1 MLHYIMA
8 HSVDVLWKTIEP
20 TGVYATPLSPSE
32 FEPGVIR
39 SCGGDCGDLLR
50 WHVFFCV
57 VVYGL
62 ADDSDEDIFFNLQS
76 LLTAFHV
83 IIRPRYGGD

>member
-1 MLHYIMA
+1 MLLRFLNVISYI
-8 HSVDVLWKTIEP
+8 P
-20 TGVYATPLSPSE
+20 GSE

>member
-1 MLHYIMA
+1 MI
-8 HSVDVLWKTIEP
+8 VIP
-20 TGVYATPLSPSE
+20 GSE

-62 ADDSDEDIFFNLQS
+62 ADDSDEDIFFNLQN
-76 LLTAFHV
+76 LLTANHM
-83 IIRPRYGGD
+83 IISPFAKLMSKFSPTLGPFSLLSAQTVQ

>member
-1 MLHYIMA
+1 MI
-8 HSVDVLWKTIEP
+8 VIP
-20 TGVYATPLSPSE
+20 GSE

-62 ADDSDEDIFFNLQS
+62 ADDSDEDIFFNLQN
-76 LLTAFHV
+76 LL
-83 IIRPRYGGD
+83 